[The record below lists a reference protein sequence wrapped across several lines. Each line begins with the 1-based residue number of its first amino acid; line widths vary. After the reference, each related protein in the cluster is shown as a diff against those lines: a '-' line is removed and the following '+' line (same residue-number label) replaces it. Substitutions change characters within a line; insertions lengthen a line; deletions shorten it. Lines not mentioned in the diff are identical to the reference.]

1 MIFGIGRGFAKDQI
15 LEKMWNWPYPLN
27 LLVYFD
33 KILHTHYYWH
43 DIDRGIAKSSPRD
56 CKWHL
61 TSVEAVSSSK
71 FWKSENGRTE
81 WTIVMKLCIH
91 IDIDKM

>member
-1 MIFGIGRGFAKDQI
+1 M
-15 LEKMWNWPYPLN
+15 N

-33 KILHTHYYWH
+33 KMLHTHT
-43 DIDRGIAKSSPRD
+43 IDMIKTEGLPNLAQEIA
-56 CKWHL
+56 KWHL
-61 TSVEAVSSSK
+61 TLVKTVSSSK
-71 FWKSENGRTE
+71 FLKSENGLTE